1 MLKIFWKC
9 IIIVEGLGVELY
21 KFNRMKTTKVIFLLI
36 GILPFIAGCGSAQKV
51 SYNIP
56 SAKQL
61 VGLWEVKAIHNS
73 DEAGYMVIPSGK
85 FKMIFD
91 DGRFMNFMST
101 EKGAIITV
109 DGTYKLDG
117 DLYTEKIEHSFNK
130 RQEGKDNPL
139 NIKMTRT
146 SFMYLRWFQPVDEFS
161 VTRNRWIEEIWQRV
175 TIEDFEVSN
184 VDLRQELRLILDN
197 DELIKQMT
205 P

>member
-1 MLKIFWKC
+1 
-9 IIIVEGLGVELY
+9 
-21 KFNRMKTTKVIFLLI
+21 MKTTKLFLLLI
-36 GILPFIAGCGSAQKV
+36 GILSFFVGCASAQKKMFRKPV
-51 SYNIP
+51 SERI
-56 SAKQL
+56 

-85 FKMIFD
+85 FKMILD

-109 DGTYKLDG
+109 DGTCKLDG
-117 DLYTEKIEHSFNK
+117 DIYTEKIVHSFNK

-146 SFMYLRWFQPVDEFS
+146 SFMYLRWFQPVDEFGVS
-161 VTRNRWIEEIWQRV
+161 RNRWIEEIWQRV

-184 VDLRQELRLILDN
+184 VDLRQELRLLLDN
-197 DELIKQMT
+197 DELIKKMT
-205 P
+205 Q